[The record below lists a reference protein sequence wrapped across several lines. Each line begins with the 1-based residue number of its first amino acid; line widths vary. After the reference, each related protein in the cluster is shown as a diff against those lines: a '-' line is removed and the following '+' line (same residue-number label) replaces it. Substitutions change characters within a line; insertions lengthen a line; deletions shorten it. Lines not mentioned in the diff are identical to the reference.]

1 MFKSPILG
9 FCNVEMMGD
18 EKKFPHASHQGNF
31 GLLVVIS
38 NEMLVERF
46 HALIVLDAV
55 HTSEVQDLPE
65 HWISCPAD
73 FPSSIQR
80 RS

>member
-1 MFKSPILG
+1 MFKSPVLG
-9 FCNVEMMGD
+9 FCGIEVVGD
-18 EKKFPHASHQGNF
+18 EKKFPHASDQGNV
-31 GLLVVIS
+31 GLFVVIAH
-38 NEMLVERF
+38 EMLVERLY
-46 HALIVLDAV
+46 ALIVLDTV